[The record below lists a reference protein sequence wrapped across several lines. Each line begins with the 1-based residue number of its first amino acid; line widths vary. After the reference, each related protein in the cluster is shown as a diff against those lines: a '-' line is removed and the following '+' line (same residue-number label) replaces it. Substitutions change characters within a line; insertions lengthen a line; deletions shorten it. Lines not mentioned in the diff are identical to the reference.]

1 MKDREMFL
9 NWIKAWALALAIAPV
24 AFVAVYVAY
33 GLALRSYGL
42 LPAGGAL

>member
-9 NWIKAWALALAIAPV
+9 NWATAWALALAIAPV

>member
-9 NWIKAWALALAIAPV
+9 NWIKAWALALAIVPV
-24 AFVAVYVAY
+24 AFAAVYYAY

>member
-1 MKDREMFL
+1 MKDREMTI

>member
-9 NWIKAWALALAIAPV
+9 NWVTAWALAIAPV
-24 AFVAVYVAY
+24 AYVAVYVVY